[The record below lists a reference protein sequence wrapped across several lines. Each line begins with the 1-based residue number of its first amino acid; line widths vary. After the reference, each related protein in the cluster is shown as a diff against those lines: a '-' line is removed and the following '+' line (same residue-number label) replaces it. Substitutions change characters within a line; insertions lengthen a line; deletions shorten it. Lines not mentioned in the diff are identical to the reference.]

1 MTSTVPPTGENL
13 VEFTEA
19 QSMWVYLERYKS
31 LELAQRIEAYNAWK
45 DLQSIGRDI

>member
-1 MTSTVPPTGENL
+1 MTSTVPASGGNL

-31 LELAQRIEAYNAWK
+31 FETAQRLEAYNAWK
-45 DLQSIGRDI
+45 DLQSIGREI